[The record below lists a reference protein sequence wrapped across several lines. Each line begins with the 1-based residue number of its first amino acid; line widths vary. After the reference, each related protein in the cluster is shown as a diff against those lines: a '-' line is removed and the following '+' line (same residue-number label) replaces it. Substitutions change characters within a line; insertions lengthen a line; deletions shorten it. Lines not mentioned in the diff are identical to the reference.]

1 MIICYHRSSSLG
13 TFEMCEM
20 KYFFQ
25 YVLGMKDKT
34 NKKAVL
40 GTVFHRVMQVLAD
53 KKIAQLNKKKKLVN
67 DDIQNLTFA
76 ECDDIDYVTHL
87 CFEYYKK
94 HEDDV
99 NLTPKDLQT
108 CIAVSYTHLRAH
120 ET

>member
-13 TFEMCEM
+13 TFDMCEM

-53 KKIAQLNKKKKLVN
+53 KKIAQLNKKK
-67 DDIQNLTFA
+67 
-76 ECDDIDYVTHL
+76 
-87 CFEYYKK
+87 
-94 HEDDV
+94 
-99 NLTPKDLQT
+99 
-108 CIAVSYTHLRAH
+108 
-120 ET
+120 ETSK

>member
-53 KKIAQLNKKKKLVN
+53 KKIAQLNKKKKL
-67 DDIQNLTFA
+67 ILFSFLFKEKKTFSFLN
-76 ECDDIDYVTHL
+76 IIL
-87 CFEYYKK
+87 
-94 HEDDV
+94 
-99 NLTPKDLQT
+99 
-108 CIAVSYTHLRAH
+108 
-120 ET
+120 